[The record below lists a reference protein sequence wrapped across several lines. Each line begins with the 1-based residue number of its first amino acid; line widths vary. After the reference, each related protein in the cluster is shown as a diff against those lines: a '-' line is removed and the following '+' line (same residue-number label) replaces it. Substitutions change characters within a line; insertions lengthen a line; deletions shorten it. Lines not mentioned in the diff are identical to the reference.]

1 MHSLQEY
8 VKKFLT
14 YLEVE
19 KNYSSKTIES
29 YSLWLR
35 KFVDFFSVVA
45 WKNYIEEI
53 DSFDI
58 LNFRSFLLSEWLSK
72 KTVNYHIIALRS
84 FFKFLQKNDIK
95 TLPIEKLELAKLDPR
110 NITFLTLQEID
121 KLLQMPEKF
130 EKNELKRYR
139 DLAILH
145 ILYGSGLRVSEL
157 ISLKKNQ
164 ISFTT
169 NQVTI
174 VWKWRK
180 QRWVFLTKK
189 AQEYLKKYF
198 SLRNDDSDFVF
209 ISLSRNSFWKPLTR
223 VAVENLVRDY
233 ASLAWIEK
241 KVTPHT
247 LRHSFATTLL
257 MKWAD
262 IRSVQALLWHS
273 SITTTQIYTHIS
285 DKFLEKVHSL
295 IENQDN
301 ENWEIR
307 S

>member
-1 MHSLQEY
+1 MHNLQEY
-8 VKKFLT
+8 MKIFLN

-19 KNYSSKTIES
+19 KNYSPRTIES
-29 YSLWLR
+29 YWLWLKR
-35 KFVDFFSVVA
+35 FSDFLQVVQ
-45 WKNYIEEI
+45 KKENIEDI
-53 DSFDI
+53 DILDI

-72 KTVNYHIIALRS
+72 KTINYHIIALRS
-84 FFKFLQKNDIK
+84 FFKFLQKYDIK
-95 TLPIEKLELAKLDPR
+95 TIPIEKLELSKLDPR
-110 NITFLTLQEID
+110 QVTFLTQQEVEKI
-121 KLLQMPEKF
+121 LSMPEKF
-130 EKNELKRYR
+130 EKNELKRHR

-145 ILYGSGLRVSEL
+145 LLYGSWLRVSEL

-164 ISFTT
+164 ISFFN
-169 NQVTI
+169 NQITI

-180 QRWVFLTKK
+180 QRGVFITHK
-189 AQEYLKKYF
+189 AQEILKKYF
-198 SLRNDDSDFVF
+198 SLRNDDSDYVF

-233 ASLAWIEK
+233 ASLAGIEK

-262 IRSVQALLWHS
+262 IRSVQALLGHS

-285 DKFLEKVHSL
+285 DKFLQKVHSL
-295 IENQDN
+295 IESWDS
-301 ENWEIR
+301 ENWE
-307 S
+307 